1 MSRKDHECG
10 EQELERLLEHLTLQN
25 DAFSSSN
32 KLLMSYYRALKIQNC
47 NIMSLIKAV
56 ICITT
61 PNSLVHEDEGCASIV
76 NACKLKW
83 VESLY
88 DFLNI
93 TDHDSE
99 TIIISP
105 VPEPTMPLLSEAR
118 FELKMSLIRSEQTL
132 SKESAAKA
140 FYSNIVGS
148 LSLIHDS
155 KGIHD
160 FILETLNLL
169 DAPQQDETLF
179 SLLLVKL
186 FNGLN
191 SEEAILIANNQ
202 NEESSQLFN
211 ERLNFVDPSKYF
223 CFDKCIL
230 FNRFNL
236 RFLVYNNSGG
246 LCWSDRICDMNSQF
260 LQDYH
265 FLFKFDNPKRKL
277 IFNIISSFN
286 QFISNFMISAIDAL
300 NIEQPSSSS
309 HDDNN
314 NNLNLNQ
321 SCELQNTSSCSSQ
334 ENKHS
339 EALSPVETFNT
350 ISHVMSSN
358 KSLLNDSIIKPGN
371 DHSSIINSINTFTS
385 CVSQE
390 IHLDKIDISSNQVTN
405 FSDSS
410 LPAIQRSD
418 SNTTTLSEF
427 IGETNNHP
435 LQTSSETE
443 NNVNIDFFYENDIHS
458 HEWILL

>member
-1 MSRKDHECG
+1 MSRKDYEYG

-47 NIMSLIKAV
+47 NIMSLIKAM

-61 PNSLVHEDEGCASIV
+61 PNSLAHEDEGCASIV
-76 NACKLKW
+76 NSCKLKW

-105 VPEPTMPLLSEAR
+105 APEPTRSLLSEAR
-118 FELKMSLIRSEQTL
+118 FELKMGLIRSEQTL
-132 SKESAAKA
+132 SKDSASKV

-155 KGIHD
+155 KSIHD

-169 DAPQQDETLF
+169 ETPQQDDTLF
-179 SLLLVKL
+179 SVLLVKL

-191 SEEAILIANNQ
+191 SEEAILVTSNQ

-236 RFLVYNNSGG
+236 RFLVYNDSGG
-246 LCWSDRICDMNSQF
+246 LCWSDRICDMNTQF
-260 LQDYH
+260 LQDYN

-286 QFISNFMISAIDAL
+286 QFISNFMISSIDAL
-300 NIEQPSSSS
+300 NIEQP
-309 HDDNN
+309 NN
-314 NNLNLNQ
+314 NHVFNQ
-321 SCELQNTSSCSSQ
+321 NKPCELQSTSNSSFH

-339 EALSPVETFNT
+339 EALSPVETFNA
-350 ISHVMSSN
+350 INHVMSSN
-358 KSLLNDSIIKPGN
+358 KSLLNASIIKPGN
-371 DHSSIINSINTFTS
+371 DHSSIISSINTFTS

-405 FSDSS
+405 LSDSS
-410 LPAIQRSD
+410 LPVLQRSD

-427 IGETNNHP
+427 IGETNNHHLP
-435 LQTSSETE
+435 TSSETE
-443 NNVNIDFFYENDIHS
+443 NSINIDFFYENDLHS